1 MFRTDVCPST
11 LAAGDGTFS
20 RSAQRRLFNG
30 RPVNHVLDFP
40 SPLTASDP
48 DPKQLLGTRDRI
60 SISGYQ
66 PKFSLVQDRGSLR
79 LTHSGEQGAFILK
92 PVPADV
98 PNGAV
103 LPANEHLTMQIAAQV
118 YGIQTAANALVF
130 FPDGQPAYLTKRF
143 DLAEGGGKIHMED
156 FASLTGKTSDTDG
169 KDYKYSGSY
178 EDIGW
183 LIRQI
188 VPAWRPVTEQ
198 FFRLVVFN
206 YLFSNGDAHLKN
218 FSLIRSP
225 FGDYVLSPAYDL
237 LDSSFHVNDTYFAL
251 KDGLLRPGG
260 DRHNSGRP
268 TKKDFL
274 LLGERLDLPGQRV
287 ERTLAGFLNGRST
300 VEDLIQRSFLPLNF
314 QRSYLAN
321 FNGRVKVLA
330 PAPR

>member
-20 RSAQRRLFNG
+20 RSAQRRLFTG
-30 RPVNHVLDFP
+30 RPVNHVLGFP
-40 SPLTASDP
+40 SPLTASNP

-66 PKFSLVQDRGSLR
+66 PKFSLVQDRGHLR
-79 LTHSGEQGAFILK
+79 LTRSGEQGTFILK

-98 PNGAV
+98 PNGTV

-130 FPDGQPAYLTKRF
+130 FPNGQPAYLTRRF
-143 DLAEGGGKIHMED
+143 DVAEDGSKVHMED
-156 FASLTGKTSDTDG
+156 FASLTGKTSDTHG

-178 EDIGW
+178 EDIGQI
-183 LIRQI
+183 IRQI
-188 VPAWRPVTEQ
+188 VPAWRSVTEQ
-198 FFRLVVFN
+198 FFKLVVFN

-218 FSLIRSP
+218 FSLIRSS
-225 FGDYVLSPAYDL
+225 FGDYILSPAYDL

-268 TKKDFL
+268 TENDFL
-274 LLGERLDLPGQRV
+274 LLGERMDLPVKRV
-287 ERTLAGFLNGRST
+287 ERILNGFLQDRPK
-300 VEDLIQRSFLPLNF
+300 VEGLIQRSFLPVNF

-321 FNGRVKVLA
+321 FNGRVKVL
-330 PAPR
+330 